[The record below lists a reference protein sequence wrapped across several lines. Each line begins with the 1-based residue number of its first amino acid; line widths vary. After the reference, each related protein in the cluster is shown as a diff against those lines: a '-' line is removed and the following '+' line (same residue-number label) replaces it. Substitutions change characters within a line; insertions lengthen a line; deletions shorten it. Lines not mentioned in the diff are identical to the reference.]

1 MSSWYW
7 SSAVLFRELRP
18 VSLLLSS
25 SLNFSSIF
33 KFSRLLGGSRGL
45 MEEEEEDLL
54 SGSGDTRE
62 CRSEEIP
69 EEVEPVELD
78 LE

>member
-1 MSSWYW
+1 M
-7 SSAVLFRELRP
+7 LLRELRP

-25 SLNFSSIF
+25 SGNFSSS
-33 KFSRLLGGSRGL
+33 FSVSLLFGGSCGL

-54 SGSGDTRE
+54 SGSGDTSDW
-62 CRSEEIP
+62 RSEEMP

-78 LE
+78 LK

>member
-7 SSAVLFRELRP
+7 SSAVLFRELSP

-25 SLNFSSIF
+25 SGNFSSS
-33 KFSRLLGGSRGL
+33 FSVRRLFGGSCGL

-54 SGSGDTRE
+54 SGSGDTNDW
-62 CRSEEIP
+62 RSEEMP
-69 EEVEPVELD
+69 EEVEPVELE
-78 LE
+78 LK